1 MNSDSPF
8 FTLTLVLTW
17 SLYWDLKTSL
27 QLGTQLWLSRAGLG
41 YRPARLYAVP
51 AASTWN
57 VLVSRMHIT
66 DKTVSSDAKSGNI
79 SRNSDTFCFV
89 ISKSGWSFLISRFVD
104 NCRHFLYLVKSDCLR
119 RINLR
124 VVMYCWMSLLP
135 A

>member
-17 SLYWDLKTSL
+17 SLYRDLKTSL

-41 YRPARLYAVP
+41 YSPARLYAVP
-51 AASTWN
+51 AASTWLTWRLGGVHKLRN
-57 VLVSRMHIT
+57 QVHTWKVLVSRMHIT
-66 DKTVSSDAKSGNI
+66 DKTVSSEAKPGNI

-104 NCRHFLYLVKSDCLR
+104 NCRHFLYLVIHK
-119 RINLR
+119 
-124 VVMYCWMSLLP
+124 
-135 A
+135 

>member
-17 SLYWDLKTSL
+17 SLYWDLNTSL

-41 YRPARLYAVP
+41 YSPARLYAVP
-51 AASTWN
+51 AASTWVTWRLGAVHKLRN
-57 VLVSRMHIT
+57 QVHTWKVLVSRMHIT
-66 DKTVSSDAKSGNI
+66 DKTVSSEAKSGNI

-104 NCRHFLYLVKSDCLR
+104 NCRHFLYL
-119 RINLR
+119 
-124 VVMYCWMSLLP
+124 
-135 A
+135 AG